1 MKHAAVRKYALSLA
15 GVTEQPHFHLCS
27 FRVAGKIFATMDEN
41 QKLLNV
47 FVDEETRETYL
58 AAHPGC
64 CRKLWWGKKVVGLR
78 LETEPAKTALIRD
91 LLQAAWRR
99 KVPKKLLGK

>member
-91 LLQAAWRR
+91 LLQAAWRC
-99 KVPKKLLGK
+99 KAPNKLLGE

>member
-1 MKHAAVRKYALSLA
+1 MKHAAVRKYALSLS

-27 FRVAGKIFATMDEN
+27 FRVEGKIFATMDEN
-41 QKLLNV
+41 QNLLSV
-47 FVDEETRETYL
+47 FVDEETRETCL

-78 LETEPAKTALIRD
+78 LEIGLAKTALVRD
-91 LLQAAWRR
+91 LLRAAWRR
-99 KVPKKLLGK
+99 KAPKKLLGG

>member
-27 FRVAGKIFATMDEN
+27 FRVAGKIFATMDEK
-41 QKLLNV
+41 QDLLNV

-58 AAHPGC
+58 ATHTGC

-78 LETEPAKTALIRD
+78 LETGLAKTALIRD